1 MNNFNQF
8 GIKVTSKNFIG
19 DKIKIS
25 RLLGKEIVV
34 YDWKVEESKVKAF
47 HDRGAGKCLHLQ
59 ISLNNEKHIVF
70 TSSSG
75 LLEAIK
81 LVPADGFPFSTI
93 IVDENDRYKFT

>member
-25 RLLGKEIVV
+25 RLLGKEIIVH
-34 YDWKVEESKVKAF
+34 DWKIEESTVSAF
-47 HDRGAGKCLHLQ
+47 RERGSDKCLLLQ
-59 ISLNNEKHIVF
+59 ISINGEKHIIF

-75 LLEAIK
+75 LFEAIK
-81 LVPADGFPFSTI
+81 LVPADGFPFTTI
-93 IVDENDRYKFT
+93 IVEENKRYKFT